1 MKMETHPSSIAR
13 NLPANRW
20 TIAAWRAIMPFVV
33 MLAVA
38 VLSVVTSD
46 PALAGR
52 RVALIIG
59 NTSYDH
65 AGRLPNTTSDAQAMA
80 ALFKKVGFDAV
91 VLRVDLGER
100 EFKRTVRG
108 FMGETNDAD
117 IAVIYYA
124 GHGIEVSGKNY
135 LIPVDAKLATEYDV
149 DDETVSLDRMIQALQ
164 PAKQLRLIILDACR
178 ENPFLKRIH
187 RAVASRDVTV
197 GLGKV
202 DPAETDNTVIAFA
215 AKAGSASLDG
225 TGPNSPF
232 ATALLKY
239 ITQPGID
246 IRIALGNVRD
256 EVLRLTK
263 NEQEPFVYS
272 SLGGNNVSLVP
283 APEKKT
289 PDTDASIQHD
299 YELAER
305 VGTRQAWEYF
315 LAAHDRGF
323 YADLAR
329 AQLAKLTPPNEAQPP
344 QPKQT
349 DVHLTPERQNELQR
363 PKIEP
368 PSREERPKIE
378 PPSREETCRHEADQ
392 LRRLRSN
399 PNAADID
406 KFARELTCEELRP
419 QVARLVESIAPL
431 QAVPPEPVVRQNPP
445 PEEKIATPP
454 RLTNPD
460 VERKPDMNSCKRDED
475 RLAKLR
481 ANPVREDV
489 QRFAHELQCDS
500 LRAQVTRLLESVGN

>member
-1 MKMETHPSSIAR
+1 MTMETHSSSIR
-13 NLPANRW
+13 DVPANRW
-20 TIAAWRAIMPFVV
+20 TIAVWRAIVPFAI

-38 VLSVVTSD
+38 VLSVLASD

-52 RVALIIG
+52 RVALVVG

-80 ALFKKVGFDAV
+80 ALFKKAGFDAV
-91 VLRVDLGER
+91 ILRVDLSER
-100 EFKRTVRG
+100 EFKRAVRG
-108 FMGETNDAD
+108 FMAETNDAD

-124 GHGIEVSGKNY
+124 GHGIEVGGKNY
-135 LIPVDAKLATEYDV
+135 LIPVDAKLAAEYDV
-149 DDETVSLDRMIQALQ
+149 DDETVSLDRVIQALQ

-225 TGPNSPF
+225 SGPNSPF

-239 ITQPGID
+239 IVQPGVD

-272 SLGGNNVSLVP
+272 SLGGSNVSLVP
-283 APEKKT
+283 ALPEKKSA
-289 PDTDASIQHD
+289 PDAEASVQHD

-329 AQLAKLTPPNEAQPP
+329 AQLAKLTPNEAQPPQPP

-349 DVHLTPERQNELQR
+349 DAHLAPEQQSEPPRT
-363 PKIEP
+363 KVEP
-368 PSREERPKIE
+368 PSQA
-378 PPSREETCRHEADQ
+378 ETCRQEAEQ
-392 LRRLRSN
+392 LRRLRAN
-399 PNAADID
+399 PIAAEIE

-419 QVARLVESIAPL
+419 QVARLVESTAPL
-431 QAVPPEPVVRQNPP
+431 HAVPPEPVVPP
-445 PEEKIATPP
+445 PPVEKSSTPP

-460 VERKPDMNSCKRDED
+460 LDRKSDANSCKRDED
-475 RLAKLR
+475 RLSKLR

-489 QRFAHELQCDS
+489 QRFARELQCDS